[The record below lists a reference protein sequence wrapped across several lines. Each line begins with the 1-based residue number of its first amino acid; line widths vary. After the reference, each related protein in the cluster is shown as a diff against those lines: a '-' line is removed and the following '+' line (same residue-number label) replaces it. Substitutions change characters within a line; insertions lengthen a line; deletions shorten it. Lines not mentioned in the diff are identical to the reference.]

1 MTVILVCGLAFAGPS
16 LPTQAETLIAEGHW
30 KQARDIVEPWHRAKP
45 NDALANFLLSQTR
58 AAFGD
63 RKSPLSFA
71 ENAVRLDGN
80 TAKFHR
86 QLAEVAGVTAQY
98 SGLLQQL
105 LLAHRFKK
113 EIEIALLLDPK
124 DLQALRDLMEF
135 YLLAPGVAGGDKSKA
150 RAPAERIA
158 QLDAAEG
165 YLALARLAEFN
176 KETAKEEVLLRQA
189 VAAQPRN
196 YKARIA
202 LANYYFAAAH
212 RRLDLAEQ
220 QAREAQQIDA
230 GRVEAYNVLAAAS
243 AARGNWA
250 VMEAVLASAEKAVPD
265 DLTPYY
271 RAAAAILEAHGDAPR
286 AERLLRRYMVAEPEG
301 NAPTLDDARRELAR
315 ATGSA

>member
-1 MTVILVCGLAFAGPS
+1 MTVIPVCCVAFAGPS

-30 KQARDIVEPWHRAKP
+30 KRARDIVEPWHRAKP

-80 TAKFHR
+80 TAKYHR
-86 QLAEVAGVTAQY
+86 QVAEVAGVTAQY

-113 EIEIALLLDPK
+113 EIEIALSLDPK

-135 YLLAPGVAGGDKSKA
+135 YLLAPGVARGDKSKA
-150 RAPAERIA
+150 RATAERIA
-158 QLDAAEG
+158 QLDAEEG

-176 KETAKEEVLLRQA
+176 KETGKEEVLLKQA
-189 VAAQPRN
+189 VAAQPRS
-196 YKARIA
+196 YKARIV

-212 RRLDLAEQ
+212 RPDLAEQ

-230 GRVEAYNVLAAAS
+230 GRVEAYNVLAAAG

-250 VMEAVLASAEKAVPD
+250 EMEAVLASAEKAVPD

-286 AERLLRRYMVAEPEG
+286 AERLLRRYMAAEPEG

-315 ATGSA
+315 ATGSG